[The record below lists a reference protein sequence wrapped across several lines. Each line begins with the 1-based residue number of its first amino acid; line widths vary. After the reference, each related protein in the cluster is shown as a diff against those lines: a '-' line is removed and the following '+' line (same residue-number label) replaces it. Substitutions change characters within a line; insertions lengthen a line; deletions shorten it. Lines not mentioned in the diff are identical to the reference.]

1 MRKHFLILM
10 LMALLPL
17 AGWAVERITVTL
29 GTINKVYGEADPAV
43 TELDFSWTTDGGP
56 STTEVNAANL
66 LAALDY
72 RRVSAGDEVNSVK
85 YYTMVA
91 NSNKPADWVLVI
103 ANQGVINIMPKSLG
117 TGTTALVTG
126 ISIADITGISY
137 TGQAQTPDLSVHYTG
152 AIVDEDLVKGTD
164 YTVTWSENTN
174 AGTATATL
182 TGKGNYEGSVVKEF
196 TIAARSL
203 ANVTIADI
211 APVTFAFAAGNVPAA
226 QTPAITVTDAELGT
240 TLVAGTDYAMVT
252 DAEYTNGYKD
262 NYNAGTGLVRI
273 EGKGNYDNT
282 TTANASFTINPL
294 SIVKEDG
301 SLAEGFSLGSTASL
315 NGLVYTGEALRPG
328 VAFRYN
334 GTNTNINGS
343 NRTVTYAN
351 NINATT
357 AESKASIT
365 WEGIGNLTGS
375 YTVTFDIAQRPVA
388 DLTFDA
394 SLTAAQE
401 YTGSQITK
409 NTTGMVTYGTL
420 PALVAGT
427 DFDVV
432 NGDNLN
438 VGDDAGSTEF
448 TFKGNYTG
456 TVTKNFNITRPTLT
470 VAAKNFTKSLGN
482 ADPTSAQ
489 LATGNYYEI
498 TGFVGEENATTAG
511 VTGTPGFAIEAH
523 TETAGTKAGVI
534 SISDITGLTAANYFF
549 AASATNADLIISSA
563 GVAIA
568 ATNATQTYGYKL
580 PTLDKD
586 AFGFTATGLLSGEN
600 ITALTFTVKDA
611 NNNEYAAGDRLEV
624 GEYTITPSAA
634 SATSDSYEFSYTPA
648 TLTINPYKLQIVAQD
663 LTIDYGSEPN
673 LASTTNTYVK
683 MYNVNA
689 EPKTLITQ
697 TAFQDLY
704 GVWKPDFIDSREWV
718 VADNHPV
725 AEPGTIKVNLKAGY
739 DSKNF
744 TVTTVDGT
752 VTYNATSVPT
762 DLAMKSIYEDA
773 ADDEFTKIS
782 TYHGQNMNVTITVNR
797 TRTLESG
804 KKYTWNGEDWN
815 AFILPFDI
823 TPKELSEAFGYAIV
837 NVVNP
842 AATSGNNVAFKLQ
855 MSGTIPANT
864 PFMLKNYMP
873 VNGEE
878 GTTDKVVNFGPRE
891 IKAPTSAE
899 VSIDAGADI
908 KFIGRYTQDV
918 IDNSKTN
925 AYYYTGGAAGW
936 KNLKSTST
944 NTWIVAPFSAYM
956 LMPTTNYARE
966 ITFTFEELDGSAT
979 VIKSVSEESTDT
991 VLEGWYTING
1001 IKLESAP
1008 TQKGI
1013 YIFNGKKVV
1022 IK

>member
-1 MRKHFLILM
+1 MT
-10 LMALLPL
+10 LLPL
-17 AGWAVERITVTL
+17 AGWSVERITVTL

-43 TELDFSWTTDGGP
+43 TELDFSWTTDGGGT
-56 STTEVNAANL
+56 TTEVNAANL

-91 NSNKPADWVLVI
+91 NGNKPADWVLVI

-117 TGTTALVTG
+117 TGTIVPGTG

-182 TGKGNYEGSVVKEF
+182 TGKGNYEGSVVKKF

-211 APVTFAFAAGNVPAA
+211 APVTFAFAAGNVAAA
-226 QTPAITVTDAELGT
+226 QTPEIAVTDGELNKV
-240 TLVAGTDYAMVT
+240 LVLGTDYVMQTAEGYT
-252 DAEYTNGYKD
+252 DGYKD
-262 NYNAGTGLVRI
+262 NYNAGDAASVQI
-273 EGKGNYDNT
+273 VGKGNYDNT
-282 TTANASFTINPL
+282 TTATKTFTINPL
-294 SIVKEDG
+294 SIVKPDG
-301 SLAEGFSLGSTASL
+301 SMADGFSLGNTANLS
-315 NGLVYTGEALRPG
+315 GLVYTGGEQRPG
-328 VAFRYN
+328 VALRYN
-334 GTNTNINGS
+334 GTASNMNGS

-388 DLTFDA
+388 DLTFNA

-409 NTTGMVTYGTL
+409 NTTGQVTYGTL
-420 PALVAGT
+420 PLVAET
-427 DFDVV
+427 DFDAV
-432 NGDNLN
+432 NGENLN
-438 VGDDAGSTEF
+438 VGVDAGSTEF

-498 TGFVGEENATTAG
+498 TGFVGGENATTAG
-511 VTGTPGFAIEAH
+511 VTGTPGFAIAAH

-549 AASATNADLIISSA
+549 AASATNADLIITTA
-563 GVAIA
+563 P
-568 ATNATQTYGYKL
+568 ATITATDTEETYGYVL
-580 PTLDKD
+580 PTLDKAAFAFTTTGMLVGADEITTMKFKVTKGDVEYPAGTMLD
-586 AFGFTATGLLSGEN
+586 A
-600 ITALTFTVKDA
+600 
-611 NNNEYAAGDRLEV
+611 
-624 GEYTITPSAA
+624 GEYTITPED
-634 SATSDSYEFSYTPA
+634 ATAESYVFTYTPA
-648 TLTINPYKLQIVAQD
+648 TLTINPYKLQIEAQPQGIAYNGNPTLND
-663 LTIDYGSEPN
+663 LSD
-673 LASTTNTYVK
+673 TYVK
-683 MYNVNA
+683 LYDIND
-689 EPKTLITQ
+689 PTQ
-697 TAFQDLY
+697 SDLPADLT
-704 GVWKPDFIDSREWV
+704 GFTSLGKGNFIASLEWD
-718 VADNHPV
+718 VAANKPV
-725 AEPGTIKVNLKAGY
+725 AAPGTIKVNLLDDPENPATQLF
-739 DSKNF
+739 KNF
-744 TVTTVDGT
+744 DVTTVPGN
-752 VTYNATSVPT
+752 VTYTSGVPT
-762 DLAMKSIYEDA
+762 DLAMKSIYEDPA
-773 ADDEFTKIS
+773 PDDEFTKIS
-782 TYHGQNMNVTITVNR
+782 TYNGQNMNVAITVNR

-873 VNGEE
+873 VNGED
-878 GTTDKVVNFGPRE
+878 GATDKVVNFGSRE

-908 KFIGRYTQDV
+908 KFIGRYTNDV
-918 IDNSKTN
+918 IDNGKTN

-936 KNLKSTST
+936 RNLKSTSD